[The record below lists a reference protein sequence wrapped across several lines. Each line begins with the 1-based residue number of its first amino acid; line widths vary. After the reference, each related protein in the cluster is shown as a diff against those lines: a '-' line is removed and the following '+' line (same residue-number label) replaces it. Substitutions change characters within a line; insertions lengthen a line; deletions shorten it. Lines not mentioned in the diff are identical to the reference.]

1 MSVTLPPRTETGNS
15 PGFGALLVFGSALAW
30 SLGGTFARF
39 LEAPDVWTQVFWR
52 SFWAAIVLLGFMLA
66 RDGVAG
72 TRDLFRNMGWPG
84 LSVAACFAFCS
95 AAFVVALGYTT
106 VANVTL
112 MAASVPLIAA
122 LISWLVLGEAVSGP
136 TWAAIFAVLAGIA
149 VMVSDSLTGA
159 VSPIGDGLALL
170 IAIFFAVATVITRR
184 YANIRMAPA
193 TCLGV
198 MIAGV
203 IAACLASTL
212 ATSATDAAW
221 LVGFGALNL
230 GLGFVLFTTGARLVA
245 APIAALIGAFEPV
258 LSPVWVWLA
267 HGEVPS
273 GRTIIGGTI
282 IVAALV
288 AHILFQFGRRS
299 SRQL

>member
-1 MSVTLPPRTETGNS
+1 MSVTLPPRTETGSN
-15 PGFGALLVFGSALAW
+15 PRLGALLVFGSALAW
-30 SLGGTFARF
+30 SVGGTFARF
-39 LEAPDVWTQVFWR
+39 IEAPDAWTQVFWR
-52 SFWAAIVLLGFMLA
+52 SFWAAILLIAFMLI
-66 RDGVAG
+66 RDGFAG
-72 TRDLFRNMGWPG
+72 TRALFRNMGLPG
-84 LSVAACFAFCS
+84 LAVAACFAFCS

-122 LISWLVLGEAVSGP
+122 LISWLVFGEAVSRQ
-136 TWAAIFAVLAGIA
+136 TWVAIFAVLVGVG
-149 VMVSDSLTGA
+149 VMVSDSLTGD
-159 VSPIGDGLALL
+159 VSPVGDGLALL

-198 MIAGV
+198 MIAGTF
-203 IAACLASTL
+203 AAFSASTL
-212 ATSATDAAW
+212 AVSSTDMGW

-245 APIAALIGAFEPV
+245 APIAALIGTFEPV
-258 LSPVWVWLA
+258 LSPVWVWLV
-267 HGEVPS
+267 HGETPS
-273 GRTIIGGTI
+273 SRTVIGGTI

-288 AHILFQFGRRS
+288 AHILLQFGRRDA
-299 SRQL
+299 R

>member
-1 MSVTLPPRTETGNS
+1 MSVTLPPRTDAGNS
-15 PGFGALLVFGSALAW
+15 PGLGALLIFGSALAW

-39 LEAPDVWTQVFWR
+39 LEVSDVWTQVFWR
-52 SFWAAIVLLGFMLA
+52 SFWATALLLGFMLV

-72 TRDLFRNMGWPG
+72 TRDLFRNMGLPG

-122 LISWLVLGEAVSGP
+122 LISWLVLGEAVSGR
-136 TWAAIFAVLAGIA
+136 TWAAIAAVLVGIA

-184 YANIRMAPA
+184 YSNIRMAPA

-198 MIAGV
+198 MIAGAF
-203 IAACLASTL
+203 AALSASSL
-212 ATSATDAAW
+212 SVSMTDMGW

-245 APIAALIGAFEPV
+245 APIAALIGTFEPV

-273 GRTIIGGTI
+273 ARTMVGGAI
-282 IVAALV
+282 IVTALIV
-288 AHILFQFGRRS
+288 HILLQFGRRN
-299 SRQL
+299 SRRL

>member
-1 MSVTLPPRTETGNS
+1 MSVTLPPRPETGSN
-15 PGFGALLVFGSALAW
+15 PRLGALLVFGSALAW
-30 SLGGTFARF
+30 SMGGTFARF
-39 LEAPDVWTQVFWR
+39 IEAPDVWTQVFWR
-52 SFWAAIVLLGFMLA
+52 SVWAAVTLFAFMLV
-66 RDGVAG
+66 RDGFAG
-72 TRDLFRNMGWPG
+72 TRDLFRNMGLPG
-84 LSVAACFAFCS
+84 LAVAACFAFCS

-122 LISWLVLGEAVSGP
+122 LISWLVFGEAVSRQ
-136 TWAAIFAVLAGIA
+136 TWAAIFAVLVGVA

-170 IAIFFAVATVITRR
+170 IAIFFAIATVITRR
-184 YANIRMAPA
+184 YSNIRMAPA

-198 MIAGV
+198 MIAGTV
-203 IAACLASTL
+203 AALSASTL
-212 ATSATDAAW
+212 AVSAKDMGW

-245 APIAALIGAFEPV
+245 APIAALIGTFEPV
-258 LSPVWVWLA
+258 LAPVWVWLV
-267 HGEVPS
+267 HGETPS
-273 GRTIIGGTI
+273 SRTVIGGTI

-288 AHILFQFGRRS
+288 VHILLQFGRRTPS
-299 SRQL
+299 